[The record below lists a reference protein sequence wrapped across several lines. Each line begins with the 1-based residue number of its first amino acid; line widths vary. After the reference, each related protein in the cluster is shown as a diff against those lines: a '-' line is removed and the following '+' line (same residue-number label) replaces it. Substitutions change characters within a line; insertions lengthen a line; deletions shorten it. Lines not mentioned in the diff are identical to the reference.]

1 MNTDQ
6 LAYLLE
12 LLHANTFT
20 EDKFIP
26 MLDEL
31 RRLTNSSLA
40 FLIENPDLQ
49 SFNLPLV
56 DEDSSS
62 AELADKDDHDL
73 AKYSYQ
79 HYLKQLSNQQTNKL
93 SSGLYNKVQSH
104 PVLDYYKYINSVY
117 ICGVIIDIKQ
127 SKIAFAVNR
136 ERYQGDYTIEEESL
150 LRHLIPHIK
159 VAIENCQH
167 LSFLQ
172 KHMANITQALE
183 SSDEAVGIIDRKG
196 KLLYCSALFN
206 DCLQNQ
212 KLLIASEGQLQ
223 FRFHRHH
230 YWLEQTIYRISHS
243 QNQQRQTL
251 RLSTDPL
258 IDIQLTLLKQME
270 SDPLFLLKLKT
281 ATSIPQWWLSVYSF
295 TPKEQLLI
303 DKLLTGSTLPEIAE
317 QLQVSHNTARTH
329 LKHILK
335 KVHCSSQNQL
345 LVTLLLP
352 T

>member
-12 LLHANTFT
+12 LLHASTFT

-31 RRLTNSSLA
+31 RRLTNSSVA

-49 SFNLPLV
+49 SINLPFV
-56 DEDSSS
+56 DENCGS
-62 AELADKDDHDL
+62 AELTDKDAHDL
-73 AKYSYQ
+73 AKYSYY
-79 HYLKQLSNQQTNKL
+79 HYVNQLSYQQANKL
-93 SSGLYNKVQSH
+93 SGGLYNEVQSH
-104 PVLDYYKYINSVY
+104 PEEDYCKYINSIH
-117 ICGVIIDIKQ
+117 ICGAIIDIKQ

-136 ERYQGDYTIEEESL
+136 ERQKGNYTIEEESL
-150 LRHLIPHIK
+150 LRYLISHIK
-159 VAIENCQH
+159 VAIENRQH

-212 KLLIASEGQLQ
+212 KLLIASGGQLQ

-230 YWLEQTIYRISHS
+230 DWLEQTINRVSDG

-258 IDIQLTLLKQME
+258 IDIQLTMLKQME

-281 ATSIPQWWLSVYSF
+281 AANIPHWWLSVYSF

-303 DKLLTGSTLPEIAE
+303 DKLLTGLTLPEIAD
-317 QLQVSHNTARTH
+317 QLQVSHNTVRTH